1 MTKRVE
7 YSILAAFVGLMYA
20 IIAVAT
26 PDAPITEQGL
36 LTFLLYVLAKLGVE
50 VVGKPLLRRLF
61 PSKFKSRYIPSE

>member
-1 MTKRVE
+1 MTKKLE
-7 YSILAAFVGLMYA
+7 YTILAAFVGLLYA

-50 VVGKPLLRRLF
+50 VVGKPVLLRLF
-61 PSKFKSRYIPSE
+61 PRAFRRINTPFE